1 MRALVVSGLEFRT
14 LAGSGTNGE
23 CEAGARLRLVMKPV
37 GGHDE
42 VFRGRETRRSEC
54 AGIPVVGREVA
65 SGDDQSQ
72 SVSLGDPS
80 GGVSEL
86 EPKSFDAA
94 R

>member
-1 MRALVVSGLEFRT
+1 M
-14 LAGSGTNGE
+14 
-23 CEAGARLRLVMKPV
+23 MKPV

-42 VFRGRETRRSEC
+42 VFGGRQTRGSEC

-94 R
+94 G